1 MIRIKR
7 GLDLPIS
14 GRPEQSIDSAR
25 PVRQVAVVGG
35 DYLGMKPT
43 MHVQEG
49 DQVKL
54 GQVLFDDKKNEGV
67 VFTAPAAGTVSAI
80 HRGAKRALLS
90 VVIDVASGDPA
101 DEEAEQFEA
110 IGTDRIAGLDAAAV
124 EKALLACGLWTTLR
138 TRPFSRIPAV
148 GSRPRSIFVTAMDTA
163 PLAADPTVV
172 INAEAE
178 AFGTG
183 LDLLARLTDG
193 PVFLCTAPDA
203 KVPTGSDA
211 RIRQETFGGPH
222 PAGLVGTHIHFLDP
236 VGTKRTVWSINY
248 QDVIAIGHTL
258 TTGRLYTKRVVAL
271 GGPPVT
277 KPRLLRTRMGA
288 CIDELLAGETDGGEL
303 RAISGTV
310 LSGRVARGPLAFLGP
325 YHQQISVLAED
336 HEREPL
342 HYLRPGVKK
351 FSVFPIYISRLLGR
365 KSFDLT
371 TSANGSPRAM
381 VPIGTYEALVP
392 MDMLPTQLLRALLVQ
407 DLDTAI
413 ALGCLELDEEDV
425 ALCTFACPG
434 KYEYGPVL
442 RETLTRIEKEG

>member
-14 GRPEQSIDSAR
+14 GCPEQTIENAR
-25 PVRQVAVVGG
+25 PVRQVAVLGD

-67 VFTAPAAGTVSAI
+67 VFTAPAAGTVTTI
-80 HRGAKRALLS
+80 HRGAKRVLLS
-90 VVIDVASGDPA
+90 VVIDVAEGDEA
-101 DEEAEQFEA
+101 AEQFEA
-110 IGTDRIAGLDAAAV
+110 FGSDRIASLDAATV
-124 EKALLACGLWTTLR
+124 EKALVACGLWTTLR
-138 TRPFSRIPAV
+138 TRPFSRIPAL

-163 PLAADPTVV
+163 PLAADPAV
-172 INAEAE
+172 IIGEEAE
-178 AFGTG
+178 AFGAG

-203 KVPTGSDA
+203 SIPTGSDA
-211 RIRQETFGGPH
+211 RIRHETFSGPH

-236 VGTKRTVWSINY
+236 VGAQRSVWSINY

-258 TTGRLYTKRVVAL
+258 TTGRLYTQRVIAL

-277 KPRLLRTRMGA
+277 KPRLLRTRIGA
-288 CIDELLAGETDGGEL
+288 NTDELLAGETEGSGL

-310 LSGRVARGPLAFLGP
+310 LSGRAARGALAFLGP

-342 HYLRPGVKK
+342 HYLRPGVNK
-351 FSVFPIYISRLLGR
+351 FSVIPIYISRLLGR

-381 VPIGTYEALVP
+381 VPIGTYEKLVP
-392 MDMLPTQLLRALLVQ
+392 MDMLPTQLLRALLVG
-407 DLDTAI
+407 DLDTAV

>member
-7 GLDLPIS
+7 GLDLPLS
-14 GRPEQSIDSAR
+14 GRPEQTIDNAR
-25 PVRQVAVVGG
+25 PVRQVAVLGG

-43 MHVQEG
+43 MQVQEG

-67 VFTAPAAGTVSAI
+67 VFTAPAAGAVSAI
-80 HRGAKRALLS
+80 NRGAKRALLS
-90 VVIDVASGDPA
+90 VVIDVASE
-101 DEEAEQFEA
+101 EEAEQFEA
-110 IGTDRIAGLDAAAV
+110 FGSDRIASLDAATV

-163 PLAADPTVV
+163 PLAADPAV
-172 INAEAE
+172 IINEEAE

-203 KVPTGSDA
+203 KIPTGSDA
-211 RIRQETFGGPH
+211 RIRHETFSGPH

-236 VGTKRTVWSINY
+236 VGAKKIVWSINY

-258 TTGRLYTKRVVAL
+258 TTGRLHTQRVVAL

-288 CIDELLAGETDGGEL
+288 NIDELMAGETDGGEL
-303 RAISGTV
+303 RTISGTV
-310 LSGRVARGPLAFLGP
+310 LSGRVARGPLSFLGP

-342 HYLRPGVKK
+342 HYLRPGANK

-365 KSFDLT
+365 KNFDLT

-381 VPIGTYEALVP
+381 VPIGTYETLVP

-407 DLDTAI
+407 DLDTAV
-413 ALGCLELDEEDV
+413 ALGCLELDEEDL